1 MLTVHRAFRGFTMRT
16 CVICGKDISD
26 MHGNRQVCSETCRKI
41 RHNEQQRDYFKRDHA
56 DRATFFPM
64 EINDYVIRCNF
75 SRRQGA

>member
-1 MLTVHRAFRGFTMRT
+1 
-16 CVICGKDISD
+16 

-56 DRATFFPM
+56 DRATFFPV